1 MEFKGTK
8 GSWRIASK
16 KFESQFYVI
25 HGFDSENSS
34 REHQVCCINYGAH
47 PIKEQLNKTQ
57 ANAKLIA
64 SAPDLLELCLL
75 VYNSFGGGNVI
86 TFSKKDI
93 EDFKQAI
100 EKALK

>member
-8 GSWRIASK
+8 GEWKVASNNIYCEGKHIAITLKHDFKWNSKGRII
-16 KFESQFYVI
+16 EDDRIY
-25 HGFDSENSS
+25 H
-34 REHQVCCINYGAH
+34 
-47 PIKEQLNKTQ
+47 
-57 ANAKLIA
+57 NAKLIA

-86 TFSKKDI
+86 TFSEKDI